1 MLFNKALAPAKQF
14 VPNKY
19 IKVLAGVR
27 NGSLNGLSATRMVI
41 VAGGKNYPEDHIQV
55 RTGLIDLWNR
65 Q

>member
-1 MLFNKALAPAKQF
+1 MKMAK

-41 VAGGKNYPEDHIQV
+41 VTGGKNYPEDRIQV
-55 RTGLIDLWNR
+55 RTGLIDLWSR